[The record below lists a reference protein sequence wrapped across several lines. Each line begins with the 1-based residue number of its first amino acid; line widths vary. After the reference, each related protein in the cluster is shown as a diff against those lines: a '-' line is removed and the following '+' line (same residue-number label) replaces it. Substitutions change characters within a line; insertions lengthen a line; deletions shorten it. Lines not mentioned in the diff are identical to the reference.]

1 MILSAFHSISC
12 TKKRHSGVYSELRV
26 VHLRSFYSTQF
37 LQKQPMQPT
46 ESRKDF
52 APVVRINGEG
62 IKTLFLCK
70 TKCCKSKNKLGSI
83 SLCQELRL
91 DVI

>member
-1 MILSAFHSISC
+1 MILSAFHCISC
-12 TKKRHSGVYSELRV
+12 TKQRNSAVYSELRE

-37 LQKQPMQPT
+37 LQKQPMQPP

-52 APVVRINGEG
+52 APVVLINGDG
-62 IKTLFLCK
+62 IKTLLLCK
-70 TKCCKSKNKLGSI
+70 TQSCKSKNKLGSI